1 MEVLTSWLNKK
12 RTVLYMMILAFIIRA
27 GFGIA
32 LGERYLPMADQIVFD
47 ELAKN
52 ISSGKGLMITER
64 LILPPEDA
72 PREIIDRYVNKP
84 ERIRDLRMNA
94 LWGILQ
100 PGKPSAFIEPFVPLV
115 FAGIYK
121 VFGPGLLVPRLLQSL
136 LDALVVG
143 MIFGIGMMA
152 FPKSRAPGIAALIY
166 VFYPFSIMFTGAL
179 ITQPIYLFLQCA
191 SIYYFYKF
199 MHKPGWLFAVIF
211 GLIFGMTILAR
222 ISIITFAPFFLIALL
237 VQKFRPA
244 RWFPA
249 IMSLVLAAL
258 LLIPWAVRNNRALG
272 EPLILPTKG
281 GRNLWEY
288 NNQHFTRERLN
299 KSVEDFEGVDVHY
312 YKFGQKYF
320 DRIRGKQFLE
330 FPEFTDESEIER
342 DQILNHNVK
351 QFIMLN
357 PGTYIKLCFY
367 RFYQFFRITPS
378 HHQHLF
384 FKLVSILSF
393 GWILPLSF
401 LGIGLLL
408 KYWRELSLVLLLIFY
423 NTGVHTLTASGI
435 PHRLPIDPFLIL
447 FAAFTVHWLLLKLDL
462 INREE
467 FAAPKV
473 DPKNKRSASPKTPGS
488 DYNLSFK

>member
-1 MEVLTSWLNKK
+1 MDTFTRWLNKK
-12 RTVLYMMILAFIIRA
+12 RTVLYLMILAFIIRA

-52 ISSGKGLMITER
+52 ISSGKGLMITDR
-64 LILPPEDA
+64 LILPPEDM
-72 PREIIDRYVNKP
+72 RQEIVDRYVNMP
-84 ERIRDLRMNA
+84 ERIRDLRLNA

-100 PGKPSAFIEPFVPLV
+100 PGRPSAFIEPGVPLV
-115 FAGIYK
+115 FAAIYK
-121 VFGPGLLVPRLLQSL
+121 VFGPGLVVPRIFQSL

-152 FPKSRAPGIAALIY
+152 LPKSRAPGIAALIY

-199 MHKPGWLFAVIF
+199 MHKPGWLYAILF
-211 GLIFGMTILAR
+211 GLVFGLTILAR
-222 ISIITFAPFFLIALL
+222 ISIITFAPFFLIALFL
-237 VQKFRPA
+237 QKFQPVKL
-244 RWFPA
+244 FPA
-249 IMSLVLAAL
+249 VMSFVLAAL
-258 LLIPWAVRNNRALG
+258 ILIPWAARNNRVFG

-288 NNQHFTRERLN
+288 NNQHFTRERLD

-312 YKFGQKYF
+312 YKFGQKNF
-320 DRIRGKQFLE
+320 ENIRGKQFLE

-351 QFIMLN
+351 QFILLN

-378 HHQHLF
+378 HHQHPF
-384 FKLVSILSF
+384 FKIVSILSF
-393 GWILPLSF
+393 GWIMPLSF
-401 LGIGLLL
+401 LGIGLLY
-408 KYWRELSLVLLLIFY
+408 KYWRELSLILLLIFY

-447 FAAFTVHWLLLKLDL
+447 LAAFSIHWLLLKLEL

-467 FAAPKV
+467 FAAPEV
-473 DPKNKRSASPKTPGS
+473 EPGNTSSGQSESAPGG
-488 DYNLSFK
+488 YNLTFK